1 MKKII
6 SLSLILGLFL
16 QSPFVAFASEQEQT
30 SSTDVTA
37 TTENS
42 ATANSEIRPAAQLTA
57 TSQTDTVASTNET
70 TASSTGTSNQATTNT
85 ETTTTSS
92 GETTSSTEKTADLST
107 DFLARTKRFSENNF
121 QSVAEIQDWLN
132 TYDIFSI
139 GGVQIVNYPF
149 TGSVAIINGGLS
161 INGASATIQDSKTAN
176 YGSIVNG
183 PLYVGDSNTIEF
195 KNTQDKGIYSNYQLH
210 DQSSDNGDRPTG
222 KGVIKGLT
230 GKLKNFGTVLN
241 NAGLT
246 IPDFTAAN
254 NNQSAY
260 LQQLGKGK
268 GDSIVSGNIIIK
280 RLDNHAVTGQPHTYV
295 YNLNLNDSEQFPGSI
310 EFSDFTKDSDTV
322 VVNVTNDNG
331 KINIGGGL
339 TNNPDN
345 IIWNFPTATK
355 ITNTT
360 NFKGKVMAPH
370 ASVITNQILDG
381 GTFWQFGFGD
391 SGSLEKANIT
401 AEISKNLLLNTSIDD
416 VAKSFVTTITN
427 HDGQTFI
434 RDATSETEKANFKQ
448 ELEKVSVTYYDNIT
462 QKTVDSIDTSK
473 PGDFTIEYTYYYDEK
488 GKINYPT
495 ARTQI
500 IISGTLELS
509 QIPNLKFGTIKL
521 GSNTSQLKLDGF
533 DISDN
538 SLPSDGTNA
547 GVIQVTDTRING
559 NWKLALAVGG
569 FNLKG
574 DTAKEST
581 INGSITLGLNESNS
595 LTSTSPL
602 LGTGTKEY
610 KIDKDNSFLALDS
623 DVTKA
628 KEGTYQ
634 GQLTWTLSDVPN

>member
-57 TSQTDTVASTNET
+57 TSQTDTVASTNKT

-92 GETTSSTEKTADLST
+92 GETTTSSTEKTADLST
-107 DFLARTKRFSENNF
+107 DFLDRTKRFSENNF
-121 QSVAEIQDWLN
+121 QNVAEIQKWLN

-139 GGVQIVNYPF
+139 GGVQIVNYGF
-149 TGSVAIINGGLS
+149 TGSMAIINGGLS
-161 INGASATIQDSKTAN
+161 VKNANAVIQDSKTAN

-183 PLYVGDSNTIEF
+183 PLYILNNTINF
-195 KNTQDKGIYSNYQLH
+195 NTSQEKGVYSNYSLQN
-210 DQSSDNGDRPTG
+210 QTSDYSTPRPTG
-222 KGVIKGLT
+222 NGAITGLTT
-230 GKLKNFGTVLN
+230 GKLKNFDTVLS

-246 IPDFTAAN
+246 IQDFTTAN
-254 NNQSAY
+254 NNQSVY
-260 LQQLGKGK
+260 LQQLGEGK
-268 GDSIVSGNIIIK
+268 DYTVNASKTTISSDPQYKVENQSN
-280 RLDNHAVTGQPHTYV
+280 TYV
-295 YNLNLNDSEQFPGSI
+295 YNLDLKDSENFPSSI
-310 EFSDFTKDSDTV
+310 DFSGFTKDTDTV
-322 VVNVTNDNG
+322 VVNVTNNTG
-331 KINIGGGL
+331 KINIGGGYTL
-339 TNNPDN
+339 NGVNV
-345 IIWNFPTATK
+345 IWNFPKATN
-355 ITNTT
+355 INNTT
-360 NFKGKVMAPH
+360 TFGGKIIAPY
-370 ASVITNQILDG
+370 ASVITNQKLDG

-391 SGSLEKANIT
+391 SSSLEKADIT
-401 AEISKNLLLNTSIDD
+401 AEREEVFPLNTSIDD

-427 HDGQTFI
+427 HEGQTFR
-434 RDATSETEKANFKQ
+434 RDAPSETEKNNFKQ
-448 ELEKVSVTYYDNIT
+448 ELEKVSVEYYDSAKQLI
-462 QKTVDSIDTSK
+462 KKIDTSK
-473 PGDFTIEYTYYYDEK
+473 PGDFTIVYTYDNNNQ
-488 GKINYPT
+488 IT
-495 ARTQI
+495 ASTHV

-547 GVIQVTDTRING
+547 GVIQVTDTRTNG

-610 KIDKDNSFLALDS
+610 KIDKDKSFLALDS